1 MVISKQK
8 NLLRFKNAQIIFHE
22 KDKAE
27 SLFIVQKGQVRL
39 FLKKGE
45 GYVDLGLIKVGEVI
59 GEMGYFDTED
69 PRRSCSASAVGDSEV
84 IEITYESF
92 RTIMKSTNPWI
103 QIIISTLIQRLKGNN
118 EKIKKLESNSVGYSA
133 KGKGSGYKFY
143 NLSEVIKILS
153 TIYLVTNDRGKVV
166 DGGHGIHLNELS
178 GFLFDIYNVK
188 FTVFEEFI
196 LLMEELGILKRTPDE
211 DNLLKFI
218 LIPDLKLM
226 NQLMNFLESQ
236 RLANDDKAVNVSDRC
251 QMMLEKMLQDLDEK
265 NETSD
270 KPIINI
276 SALVKYFDDQKIA
289 LSELD
294 LADANRMKFTGDIF
308 VSASNESTCELDYP
322 KLKKALPAIRL
333 LNAIRKVNE
342 SRRNG

>member
-1 MVISKQK
+1 MVVSKQK
-8 NLLRFKNAQIIFHE
+8 NLRRFKNAQVIFHE

-59 GEMGYFDTED
+59 GEMGYFDADD
-69 PRRSCSASAVGDSEV
+69 PRRSCSASAVGETEV

-92 RTIMKSTNPWI
+92 KTIMKSTNPWI
-103 QIIISTLIQRLKGNN
+103 QIIITTLIQRLKGNN
-118 EKIKKLESNSVGYSA
+118 EKIKKLESNSVGYSS

-153 TIYLVTNDRGKVV
+153 TIYLVTADKGKQEEE
-166 DGGHGIHLNELS
+166 GYGIHLNELN

-196 LLMEELGILKRTPDE
+196 LLLEELGILKRTPDE
-211 DNLLKFI
+211 DNLLKYI
-218 LIPDLKLM
+218 IISDLKM
-226 NQLMNFLESQ
+226 MSQLMSFLESQ
-236 RLANDDKAVNVSDRC
+236 RLAADDKAVKISERC
-251 QMMLEKMLQDLDEK
+251 QMLLEKILEDLEAK
-265 NETSD
+265 NETSE
-270 KPIINI
+270 KPVI
-276 SALVKYFDDQKIA
+276 SVSELIKHFDEQKIA
-289 LSELD
+289 ISELD
-294 LADANRMKFTGDIF
+294 LTDSNRMKFTSDIL
-308 VSASNESTCELDYP
+308 VSASNESTCEVDYP

-333 LNAIRKVNE
+333 LNAIKKVNE
-342 SRRNG
+342 TRRNG